1 MTTSRLADLYESV
14 SFGDFGPYS
23 GTANA
28 TTEDILVVIARLIAE
43 RVTPAG
49 GARMLTAWTDNGEVF
64 AIEDQPIIYFRDDE
78 PYVIQD
84 HRHPSAEDASNA
96 ECRVYHP
103 DTIHIAPDGTT
114 QADRDVAMAQ
124 LLAALTMHPQARQ
137 GQVRTRPLGDV
148 RPEAGQRA
156 VEARVAR

>member
-23 GTANA
+23 GIGSAN
-28 TTEDILVVIARLIAE
+28 TEDLLAVIARVLAE

-49 GARMLTAWTDNGEVF
+49 GARMLTAWTDNGKVF
-64 AIEDQPIIYFRDDE
+64 AIEDQPIIYFRDDK

-84 HRHPSAEDASNA
+84 HGYPSAEDASNA

-103 DTIHIAPDGTT
+103 DSIHIAPDGTT

-124 LLAALTMHPQARQ
+124 LLAAIKAKATS
-137 GQVRTRPLGDV
+137 
-148 RPEAGQRA
+148 
-156 VEARVAR
+156 